1 MHLACQNQRGDE
13 FTAGLY
19 TSVATVQKRGL
30 CVMPDV
36 TPLYSPMPL
45 ANTHSRVYSRE
56 STTEPGIQ
64 AARAFIFIS
73 SAPEVHIAWHSL
85 ARFVLYWQIRWL
97 RRKGIEVTLVTGDSG
112 TLHVATEEI
121 SIVRDDDI
129 EVLLWD
135 RLDDIIVLRTANTE
149 QILLLAG
156 PMLLNCDPEQ
166 ILARHTTNNQAAT
179 VVRQR
184 HGERLPV
191 AYCCAAG
198 ELRARWPEWKAALQT
213 YMSRP
218 GAGLPLAKRMR
229 SFSAPG
235 EFVRTGDARETRR
248 LEALWEKCA
257 PLAGLTGVPGRPGA
271 FHVGLEEPAIAG
283 TSRVR
288 GPVIIEESVTIQDY
302 ASIGRWV
309 LLERGSTIGERAWV
323 DTAVIGMTSDIR
335 AGSCVYASIVAPQA
349 LVNANQPI
357 LKAHVPSRNIDPQLL
372 PSVDAD
378 HIQSRSYRIIKRVVD
393 IIIALTALAI
403 LSPLLCLG
411 MSLCLVTQGLPIFFR
426 HERVGIHGTFFRVFK
441 LRTMRRDAHALVHM
455 QQLEASDR
463 FKIPNDPRIT
473 AVGHLLRKTS
483 IDEIPQLLNVLAG
496 QMSIVGPRPIVPKEG
511 IRFGI
516 YARDLVSVMPGM
528 TGLWQ
533 ISGRSSTTYARRI
546 MLDVQYADQCSLWL
560 DLKILLLSVPAV
572 LFLRGSE

>member
-1 MHLACQNQRGDE
+1 
-13 FTAGLY
+13 
-19 TSVATVQKRGL
+19 
-30 CVMPDV
+30 MPDV
-36 TPLYSPMPL
+36 TPLYSPMPP
-45 ANTHSRVYSRE
+45 AHIHPKVYSRE
-56 STTEPGIQ
+56 GTPQPGIQ

-97 RRKGIEVTLVTGDSG
+97 RRKGIEVTLVTGDTS
-112 TLHVATEEI
+112 TLHGATEEI
-121 SIVRDDDI
+121 SSVRDDDI

-135 RLDDIIVLRTANTE
+135 RLDDVIVSRTDNTE

-166 ILARHTTNNQAAT
+166 ILARHTMNNQAAT

-191 AYCCAAG
+191 AYCCAAS

-235 EFVRTGDARETRR
+235 EFVRTGDSREMRR
-248 LEALWEKCA
+248 LETLWEKCA
-257 PLAGLTGVPGRPGA
+257 PLAGLTGAPGRPGA
-271 FHVGLEEPAIAG
+271 YHVGLEEPAIAG

-288 GPVIIEESVTIQDY
+288 GPVIIEEGVTIQDY

-309 LLERGSTIGERAWV
+309 LLGRGSTIGERAWV
-323 DTAVIGMTSDIR
+323 ETAIIGTNADVR
-335 AGSCVYASIVAPQA
+335 ARSCVYASIVAPQVI
-349 LVNANQPI
+349 VNASQPI
-357 LKAHVPSRNIDPQLL
+357 LKGRLSTRDVVPQLL
-372 PSVDAD
+372 PNVEAYRAP
-378 HIQSRSYRIIKRVVD
+378 SRSYVAIKRVVD
-393 IIIALTALAI
+393 IIIALTALVI

-411 MSLCLVTQGLPIFFR
+411 MLLCVVTEGLPIFFR

-463 FKIPNDPRIT
+463 FKIPNDPRVT

-483 IDEIPQLLNVLAG
+483 IDEIPQLLNVLTG

>member
-1 MHLACQNQRGDE
+1 
-13 FTAGLY
+13 
-19 TSVATVQKRGL
+19 
-30 CVMPDV
+30 MPDV

-45 ANTHSRVYSRE
+45 ANMHSKVYSRE
-56 STTEPGIQ
+56 SATEPGIQ
-64 AARAFIFIS
+64 AVRAFIFVS

-97 RRKGIEVTLVTGDSG
+97 RRKGTEVTLVIGDTSM
-112 TLHVATEEI
+112 LHLATEEI
-121 SIVRDDDI
+121 GIGRDDDI

-135 RLDDIIVLRTANTE
+135 RLDDIIVPHMANAE
-149 QILLLAG
+149 HILLLAG

-166 ILARHTTNNQAAT
+166 ILARHTITNQAAT

-218 GAGLPLAKRMR
+218 GAGLPLVKRMR

-235 EFVRTGDARETRR
+235 EFVRTGDMREMRR

-271 FHVGLEEPAIAG
+271 YHVGLEEPAIAS

-288 GPVIIEESVTIQDY
+288 GPVIIEEGVTIQDY

-309 LLERGSTIGERAWV
+309 LLERGSIIGQRAWV
-323 DTAVIGMTSDIR
+323 ETAIIGTNADVR
-335 AGSCVYASIVAPQA
+335 TRSCVYASVVAPQVI
-349 LVNANQPI
+349 VNASQPI
-357 LKAHVPSRNIDPQLL
+357 LKGHVSTRDVVPQLL
-372 PSVDAD
+372 PNVEAYRAP
-378 HIQSRSYRIIKRVVD
+378 SRSYVVGKRIVD
-393 IIIALTALAI
+393 IITALTALVI
-403 LSPLLCLG
+403 LSPLLFFGVL
-411 MSLCLVTQGLPIFFR
+411 LCLVTEGLPIFFR

-441 LRTMRRDAHALVHM
+441 LRTMRRDAQALVHL

-463 FKIPNDPRIT
+463 FKIPNDPRVT

-516 YARDLVSVMPGM
+516 YARDLVRVMPGM

>member
-1 MHLACQNQRGDE
+1 
-13 FTAGLY
+13 
-19 TSVATVQKRGL
+19 
-30 CVMPDV
+30 MPDV
-36 TPLYSPMPL
+36 TPSYAPMPPTN
-45 ANTHSRVYSRE
+45 AHFTMYSRE
-56 STTEPGIQ
+56 GRTEPGIQ
-64 AARAFIFIS
+64 PARAFIFIS
-73 SAPEVHIAWHSL
+73 SAQELHISWHSV

-97 RRKGIEVTLVTGDSG
+97 RRMGIEVTLVAGDTS
-112 TLHVATEEI
+112 TLQLATEGL
-121 SIVRDDDI
+121 SIGRDDDI

-166 ILARHTTNNQAAT
+166 ILARHTTKYQAAAT
-179 VVRQR
+179 MVRQR

-191 AYCCAAG
+191 AYCCAAS

-213 YMSRP
+213 YMNHP
-218 GAGLPLAKRMR
+218 GAGLPLAKHMH
-229 SFSAPG
+229 SFSAAG
-235 EFVRTGDARETRR
+235 EFVRTGDTREMRR

-257 PLAGLTGVPGRPGA
+257 PLAGLTGVRGRPGA
-271 FHVGLEEPAIAG
+271 YHLGLEEPAIAG
-283 TSRVR
+283 TSLLR
-288 GPVIIEESVTIQDY
+288 GPIILEEGVTIQDY

-323 DTAVIGMTSDIR
+323 ETAVIGSNADVRTR
-335 AGSCVYASIVAPQA
+335 SCVYASIVAPQVI
-349 LVNANQPI
+349 VNAHQPI
-357 LKAHVPSRNIDPQLL
+357 LKGRLSIREVVPQLL
-372 PSVDAD
+372 PNIEAYRVP
-378 HIQSRSYRIIKRVVD
+378 SRSYVVIKRIVD

-403 LSPLLCLG
+403 LSPLLGFG
-411 MSLCLVTQGLPIFFR
+411 MLLCLVTQGLPIFFR

-441 LRTMRRDAHALVHM
+441 LRTMRRNAHALVHM

-463 FKIPNDPRIT
+463 FKIPNDPRVT
-473 AVGHLLRKTS
+473 AVGRLLRKTS
-483 IDEIPQLLNVLAG
+483 IDEIPQLLNVLSG

-511 IRFGI
+511 IRFGL